1 MFLLNQNLIDEQNY
15 ILKIGI
21 LIIYFKWINITTN
34 TIHNM
39 MIKFILDV
47 YNIRNK
53 NISQNKL
60 LSKR

>member
-15 ILKIGI
+15 ILKIRI
-21 LIIYFKWINITTN
+21 LIIYFKWINITIN

-39 MIKFILDV
+39 TIKFILDV
-47 YNIRNK
+47 YIIRNK

-60 LSKR
+60 FSNR